1 VEAALDGAEG
11 GNEEERDGTN
21 RDPGHALILATA
33 RNARG
38 CGRKG
43 RRPSIRAQCTALKI
57 VVLTTS
63 WPRTP
68 SEFAGR
74 FVADAVE
81 RLRERGVE
89 VEVVAPGGY
98 RDFGLAYGGGMAAN
112 LRRRPWAAPL
122 MLLSM
127 LRAARRA
134 ARSADLVHA
143 HWLLTAAVA
152 RFAGR
157 PFVVT
162 LHGSGS
168 AGRFSDVELARRW
181 PGLVRRLLRPA
192 RAVICVSET
201 VAGAV
206 RRARVQNVVVI
217 PNGVR
222 VPDEVAPPAE
232 PAEVLY
238 VGRLSPEKNV
248 DTLVEAVGDLNLV
261 VAGDGPLRRL
271 VPQALGAV
279 PHAEVERLLERCSL
293 LVAPCEREGFGLA
306 AAEAMAFGR
315 PVVAAAGGGLLELVD
330 DGETGLLVPPRDAN
344 ALREAVLRL
353 LGDGELRERLGAAA
367 RQSARKRLSWDAV
380 IEQTLE
386 LYCRVMP

>member
-1 VEAALDGAEG
+1 V
-11 GNEEERDGTN
+11 
-21 RDPGHALILATA
+21 
-33 RNARG
+33 
-38 CGRKG
+38 KV
-43 RRPSIRAQCTALKI
+43 

-74 FVADAVE
+74 FIADAVE
-81 RLRERGVE
+81 RLRERGVD
-89 VEVVAPGGY
+89 VDVVAPGSY
-98 RDFGLAYGGGMAAN
+98 RDFGLAYGGGVAAN

-143 HWLLTAAVA
+143 HWLLTATVA

-168 AGRFSDVELARRW
+168 AGRFSDVELARRR
-181 PGLVRRLLRPA
+181 PGLVRALLRPA

-201 VAGAV
+201 VAGAM
-206 RRARVQNVVVI
+206 RRAGVENVVVI

-222 VPDEVAPPAE
+222 IPDEVASPSEPP
-232 PAEVLY
+232 EVLY

-248 DTLVEAVGDLNLV
+248 DTLLEAVGDLNLV
-261 VAGDGPLRRL
+261 VAGDGPLREL

-279 PHAEVERLLERCSL
+279 PHAEVERLLERCTL

-344 ALREAVLRL
+344 ALRDAVLRL
-353 LGDGELRERLGAAA
+353 LGDEVLRARLGGAA
-367 RQSARKRLSWDAV
+367 RQQARKRLGWDAV
-380 IEQTLE
+380 IDRTLE
-386 LYCRVMP
+386 VYRMVMPS

>member
-1 VEAALDGAEG
+1 MRV
-11 GNEEERDGTN
+11 
-21 RDPGHALILATA
+21 
-33 RNARG
+33 
-38 CGRKG
+38 
-43 RRPSIRAQCTALKI
+43 

-63 WPRTP
+63 WPRTER
-68 SEFAGR
+68 EFAGR

-89 VEVVAPGGY
+89 VEVLAPGAGF

-127 LRAARRA
+127 WLALRRAARR
-134 ARSADLVHA
+134 ADLVHA
-143 HWLLTAAVA
+143 HWLLTAAAA
-152 RFAGR
+152 RLGGR

-168 AGRFSDVELARRW
+168 AGRFSDVELALRR
-181 PGLVRRLLRPA
+181 PRLVRALLRPA

-201 VAGAV
+201 VAAAV
-206 RRARVQNVVVI
+206 RAAGLDVVVI

-222 VPDEVAPPAE
+222 VPDEVGPPAK
-232 PAEVLY
+232 PPEVLY

-261 VAGDGPLRRL
+261 VAGDGPLRGR
-271 VPQALGAV
+271 VPNTLGAV
-279 PHAEVERLLERCSL
+279 PHAEVERLLERATVV
-293 LVAPCEREGFGLA
+293 VAPCEREGFGLA

-315 PVVAAAGGGLLELVD
+315 PVVAAAGGALLELVV
-330 DGETGLLVPPRDAN
+330 DGETGLLVPPRDAS
-344 ALREAVLRL
+344 ALREAVQRL
-353 LGDGELRERLGAAA
+353 LADAELRDRLGRTA
-367 RQSARKRLSWDAV
+367 RARARERFGWESV
-380 IEQTLE
+380 IERTLE
-386 LYCRVMP
+386 VYSRAAGA

>member
-1 VEAALDGAEG
+1 MRV
-11 GNEEERDGTN
+11 
-21 RDPGHALILATA
+21 
-33 RNARG
+33 
-38 CGRKG
+38 
-43 RRPSIRAQCTALKI
+43 

-63 WPRTP
+63 WPRTE

-89 VEVVAPGGY
+89 VDVVAPGRY

-122 MLLSM
+122 LLASM
-127 LRAARRA
+127 WWTARRA
-134 ARSADLVHA
+134 ARRADLVHA

-157 PFVVT
+157 PWVVT

-168 AGRFSDVELARRW
+168 AGRFSDVELARRF
-181 PGLVRRLLRPA
+181 PRLVRWLLRPA
-192 RAVICVSET
+192 RAAICVSAT
-201 VAGAV
+201 VADAL
-206 RRARVQNVVVI
+206 RAAGVERVVVI

-222 VPDEVAPPAE
+222 VPGEVAPPAE
-232 PAEVLY
+232 PPEVLY

-248 DTLVEAVGDLNLV
+248 DTLVAAVGDLNLV
-261 VAGDGPLRRL
+261 VAGDGPLRNL
-271 VPQALGAV
+271 VPGALGAV
-279 PHAEVERLLERCSL
+279 PHREVERLLERATV

-315 PVVAAAGGGLLELVD
+315 PVVAARGGGLLELVA
-330 DGETGLLVPPRDAN
+330 DGETGLLVPPRDAP
-344 ALREAVLRL
+344 ALRAAVERL
-353 LGDGELRERLGAAA
+353 LADPELRERLGREA
-367 RQSARKRLSWDAV
+367 RVRARERFGWDAV
-380 IEQTLE
+380 IERTLTVYRE
-386 LYCRVMP
+386 ALS

>member
-1 VEAALDGAEG
+1 V
-11 GNEEERDGTN
+11 RV
-21 RDPGHALILATA
+21 
-33 RNARG
+33 
-38 CGRKG
+38 
-43 RRPSIRAQCTALKI
+43 

-63 WPRTP
+63 WPRDE

-81 RLRERGVE
+81 RLRARGVE
-89 VEVVAPGGY
+89 VEVVAPGSY

-127 LRAARRA
+127 LRAVRRA
-134 ARSADLVHA
+134 AGAADLVHA

-168 AGRFSDVELARRW
+168 AGRFSDVELARRH
-181 PGLVRRLLRPA
+181 PRLVRTLLRPA
-192 RAVICVSET
+192 RATICVSET
-201 VAGAV
+201 VAKAV
-206 RRARVQNVVVI
+206 RAAGVERVLVI

-222 VPDEVAPPAE
+222 IPDAVAAPAQPP
-232 PAEVLY
+232 EVLY

-261 VAGDGPLRRL
+261 VAGDGPLRGL
-271 VPQALGAV
+271 VPHALGAV
-279 PHAEVERLLERCSL
+279 PHAEVERLLERASVL
-293 LVAPCEREGFGLA
+293 AAPCEREGFGLA

-315 PVVAAAGGGLLELVD
+315 PVVAAAGGALLELVA
-330 DGETGLLVPPRDAN
+330 DGETGLLVPPRDAA
-344 ALREAVLRL
+344 ALRAAVERL
-353 LGDGELRERLGAAA
+353 LEDAELRDRLGRAARERARERLG
-367 RQSARKRLSWDAV
+367 WDTV
-380 IEQTLE
+380 IERTLAVYE
-386 LYCRVMP
+386 EAVTS